1 MHSAIQRPRAVVL
14 HKCNLA
20 DFKETSEIRCV
31 FPVLKPCRAL
41 GFECCALEYLTNEAG
56 AIERMHLSDPIPKAI
71 RDVLWVESFCWV
83 YDSVPLTLLTSLAP
97 TKLYAPSETHSV
109 GMQFEYI
116 VRKPAGVGQGT
127 LSLYGEELP

>member
-71 RDVLWVESFCWV
+71 RD
-83 YDSVPLTLLTSLAP
+83 SVPLTLLTSLAP